1 MGPSGLANN
10 EAVFHKKTLRTS
22 SCTTMSSTMT
32 TEHFRSDTILLS
44 NVHDSSKSSHQKQ
57 QHLPSQRR
65 RLKSALFFAY
75 RASSI
80 ATALLFLTTVFSKH
94 PTVQAFSTGDQPG
107 LSQRKHAWV
116 TRSVEYYSTVLRR
129 NNEKPT
135 QMMDSVSGAMEHYD
149 PLNDKNFVELAT
161 KHYYARHLIKNG
173 KLTLAE
179 KIYRKIINEL
189 EAEGSEEDCDHA
201 KLAVSTL
208 LLALHMQRYDDIKA
222 TRAVFVNFFRRVAV
236 SSEEDEVKCSCS
248 AKVLQAYALFE
259 MKNGHSAKS
268 LEIIQKAVKMD
279 EDLRPV
285 LGWKQFRDAAA
296 GREYRPIVS
305 FRRQRVKKLSTASSH
320 VAF

>member
-1 MGPSGLANN
+1 
-10 EAVFHKKTLRTS
+10 
-22 SCTTMSSTMT
+22 MSSTMT
-32 TEHFRSDTILLS
+32 TEHFQNDDRILLS
-44 NVHDSSKSSHQKQ
+44 NADDSSKSSSHQKQ

-80 ATALLFLTTVFSKH
+80 ATVLLFLTTLFSQH
-94 PTVQAFSTGDQPG
+94 HTVQAFSTGDQSG
-107 LSQRKHAWV
+107 LSQRKQIWF
-116 TRSVEYYSTVLRR
+116 TRSVEYYSTVMRR

-135 QMMDSVSGAMEHYD
+135 QMMDSSSGAMEQYD

-161 KHYYARHLIKNG
+161 KHYYARFLIKNG

-189 EAEGSEEDCDHA
+189 EAESSEDDCDHA

-208 LLALHMQRYDDIKA
+208 LLALHMQRYNDNKA
-222 TRAVFVNFFRRVAV
+222 TRAVFVNFFRRVAL

-259 MKNGHSAKS
+259 MKNGYSAKS

-296 GREYRPIVS
+296 GREYQPIVS
-305 FRRQRVKKLSTASSH
+305 FRKQRVKKMTDSSSTLSP
-320 VAF
+320 